1 MSFFTQRLGDKLD
14 SQGLALH
21 ETSDKFLFA
30 EEARLE
36 AACRESRVLNKR
48 PERLE

>member
-1 MSFFTQRLGDKLD
+1 MTLKAWLSMRLL
-14 SQGLALH
+14 
-21 ETSDKFLFA
+21 TRFLFA

-36 AACRESRVLNKR
+36 AAYRESRVLNKR